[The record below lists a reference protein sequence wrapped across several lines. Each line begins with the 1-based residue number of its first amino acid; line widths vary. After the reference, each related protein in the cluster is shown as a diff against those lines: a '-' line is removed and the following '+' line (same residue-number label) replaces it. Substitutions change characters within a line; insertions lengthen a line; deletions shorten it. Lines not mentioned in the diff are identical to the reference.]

1 MIPNLARAAG
11 IVVCSAAPIL
21 SQAPLRITFADAIQ
35 LALKQNLTLRQAENN
50 LVLQQAAASQAR
62 KGLLPN
68 FTFNTSAGDNV
79 GQQFNLS
86 TGNLT
91 TRTTSSLSPGVGSNL
106 LLFDGNRTFANIA
119 SANRNVNAT
128 ALDLSR
134 ARQTAVFTVT
144 TNFIAL
150 VGAES
155 QRMVQKENLAA
166 VEAQLQ
172 QVELMTNIGSR
183 PRTDLYQQRALA
195 ASARLALA
203 QSDQAVEIA
212 KIDLIQSLQLDPEK
226 NYEFVAPPISDSLSD
241 VNFDLDSLVKVAH
254 ARRADVGAA
263 KDRLAAAGQD
273 ARAARGGRLP
283 SLSASFSYG
292 TNYTS
297 ASDSGV
303 LNQFNQRRGGGASLN
318 FSLPVFDRGAV
329 RLNEQRAAVAEDNAR
344 LALLNQE
351 RTAALDVRRAW
362 ITVRSAQVQIAAAL
376 AQESAAGLA
385 LDGVQER
392 YRVGAAQLLEVTQ
405 ARSQL
410 VTAQIALS
418 TARYNLVLTRTT
430 LAYYTGV
437 LDPANSNLGG

>member
-1 MIPNLARAAG
+1 MTRNVARVAA
-11 IVVCSAAPIL
+11 IAVFTAAPLL
-21 SQAPLRITFADAIQ
+21 SQTPQRITFADAIQ
-35 LALKQNLTLRQAENN
+35 LALKQNLALRQAENS

-62 KGLLPN
+62 KALLPN
-68 FTFNTSAGDNV
+68 FTFNMSAGDNI

-86 TGNLT
+86 TGSLT
-91 TRTTSSLSPGVGSNL
+91 TQTTRSLSPGVGSTL
-106 LLFDGNRTFANIA
+106 VLFDGNRTFANIA
-119 SANRNVNAT
+119 SANRNASAT

-134 ARQTAVFTVT
+134 ARQTAVFIVT
-144 TNFIAL
+144 TNFVAL

-155 QRMVQKENLAA
+155 QRTVQTENLTA

-172 QVELMTNIGSR
+172 QIEVMTNIGSR
-183 PRTDLYQQRALA
+183 PKTDLYQQRALA

-212 KIDLIQSLQLDPEK
+212 KTDLIQSLQLDPEK
-226 NYEFVAPPISDSLSD
+226 DYEFVAPPIPDSLSD
-241 VNFDLDSLVKVAH
+241 VSFDLDSLIKVAH

-263 KDRLAAAGQD
+263 KDRLAAAAQD

-283 SLSASFSYG
+283 SLSVSVGYA

-318 FSLPVFDRGAV
+318 FSLPVFDRGTV
-329 RLNEQRAAVAEDNAR
+329 RFNEERTAVAEENAQ
-344 LALLNQE
+344 LAVMDQQ

-362 ITVRSAQVQIAAAL
+362 ITVRSAQQQLAAAF
-376 AQESAAGLA
+376 AQQSAAGLA

-405 ARSQL
+405 ARSLL

-430 LAYYTGV
+430 LAYYTGA